1 MTWHM
6 QSGDRVLAGYEAEFY
21 LKVLQDSFLFDWDNN
36 DLKDFQ
42 LYANTGNSFFHRA
55 SFNQQI
61 YLINFCLKAL
71 LKPDVPMPELD
82 HILEAAAFYP
92 FAYLS
97 QMIYEEIPQQSDWLE
112 RGNEPNSEEY
122 AYFYR
127 KIAWDA
133 FEKMILPDLLEF
145 EAEYKLAFEAEYEK
159 DYEEDDEDEE
169 YSNPFKLFYEQ
180 KYKSTDLDDW
190 EFAIDSLADI
200 IFWDRDWF
208 FVTDWPQYLDGMDP
222 AHAANLGITENYFTN
237 RLPKVSDEEAMEL
250 LREIMEWELPET

>member
-6 QSGDRVLAGYEAEFY
+6 QSGDRVLEGYEAEFY
-21 LKVLQDSFLFDWDNN
+21 LKVLQTSFLTDWDIFVFEEERN

-42 LYANTGNSFFHRA
+42 LWANTGNNFFHRA

-97 QMIYEEIPQQSDWLE
+97 QMIDEEISQELHWAE
-112 RGNEPNSEEY
+112 IENEPEPDEY
-122 AYFYR
+122 NYFYR
-127 KIAWDA
+127 QIAWDA
-133 FEKMILPDLLEF
+133 FEKMILPDLLE
-145 EAEYKLAFEAEYEK
+145 
-159 DYEEDDEDEE
+159 YEEEEEEE
-169 YSNPFKLFYEQ
+169 YDQEDSVNLFYEQ
-180 KYKSTDLDDW
+180 KYKSTDLSEW
-190 EFAIDSLADI
+190 QFAVDCLADI
-200 IFWDRDWF
+200 ILWDRDWF
-208 FVTDWPQYLDGMDP
+208 FVTDWPQLLDGMDP
-222 AHAANLGITENYFTN
+222 AYAEAMGITENYFTN
-237 RLPKVSDEEAMEL
+237 RLPKVSDEEAIEL

>member
-6 QSGDRVLAGYEAEFY
+6 QSGDRVLEGYEAEFY

-42 LYANTGNSFFHRA
+42 LYANTGNSFFHLA

-97 QMIYEEIPQQSDWLE
+97 QMIDEEISQELHWAE
-112 RGNEPNSEEY
+112 IENEPEPDEY
-122 AYFYR
+122 NYFYR
-127 KIAWDA
+127 QIAWDA
-133 FEKMILPDLLEF
+133 FEKMILPDLLE
-145 EAEYKLAFEAEYEK
+145 
-159 DYEEDDEDEE
+159 YEEEEEEE
-169 YSNPFKLFYEQ
+169 YDQEDSVNLFYEQ
-180 KYKSTDLDDW
+180 KYKSTDLSEW
-190 EFAIDSLADI
+190 QFAVDCLADI

-208 FVTDWPQYLDGMDP
+208 FVTDWPQLLDGMDP
-222 AHAANLGITENYFTN
+222 AYAEAMGITENYFTN
-237 RLPKVSDEEAMEL
+237 RLPKVSDEEAIEL

>member
-133 FEKMILPDLLEF
+133 FEKMILPDLLE
-145 EAEYKLAFEAEYEK
+145 
-159 DYEEDDEDEE
+159 YEEDDEEE
-169 YSNPFKLFYEQ
+169 YDREDSVNLFYEQ
-180 KYKSTDLDDW
+180 KYKSTDMRDW
-190 EFAIDSLADI
+190 DFAVDCLADI

-237 RLPKVSDEEAMEL
+237 RLPKVSDEEAISL

>member
-1 MTWHM
+1 
-6 QSGDRVLAGYEAEFY
+6 
-21 LKVLQDSFLFDWDNN
+21 
-36 DLKDFQ
+36 
-42 LYANTGNSFFHRA
+42 
-55 SFNQQI
+55 
-61 YLINFCLKAL
+61 
-71 LKPDVPMPELD
+71 
-82 HILEAAAFYP
+82 
-92 FAYLS
+92 LS

-133 FEKMILPDLLEF
+133 FEKMILPDLLEY
-145 EAEYKLAFEAEYEK
+145 EEEYEE
-159 DYEEDDEDEE
+159 EED
-169 YSNPFKLFYEQ
+169 SVNLFYEQ
-180 KYKSTDLDDW
+180 KYKSTDLNDW
-190 EFAIDSLADI
+190 EFAIDCLADI

-237 RLPKVSDEEAMEL
+237 RLPKVSDEEAIEL